1 EPDGGLAEAVTKL
14 ILRKAK
20 VLAVG
25 TSTTAISTTAT
36 SEEDKDNGQVGT
48 LAGGDGAL
56 ASSAETPSTITLALS
71 PADAEKLVFAQEQGK
86 VWLALLGSGTTEVP
100 ATPGQ
105 QFPGVI
111 E

>member
-1 EPDGGLAEAVTKL
+1 
-14 ILRKAK
+14 
-20 VLAVG
+20 
-25 TSTTAISTTAT
+25 
-36 SEEDKDNGQVGT
+36 
-48 LAGGDGAL
+48 
-56 ASSAETPSTITLALS
+56 LS

-105 QFPGVI
+105 RFPGVI